1 MARGMMGK
9 EAIRERI
16 SGLVKPLLEG
26 RGVELVDLEY
36 TRPRKGRGT
45 LRLFLD
51 RPGGITLEELA
62 RLNRVVSELLD
73 VHDFIPGPYFLEV
86 SSPGLTR
93 ELKKPEDYRRYAG
106 RLVRITTREPG
117 GGSQVHRG
125 ILQGLEGEE
134 VCLQEGTETS
144 RIPLKDIARARLDID
159 WKTQGKE
166 G

>member
-1 MARGMMGK
+1 MSK
-9 EAIRERI
+9 EEIIRQVEK
-16 SGLVKPLLEG
+16 LVVPFLEA

-51 RPGGITLEELA
+51 RDGGITLEELA

-73 VHDFIPGPYFLEV
+73 VHDFIPGSYFLEV

-93 ELKKPEDYRRYAG
+93 ELKRPRDYERYTG
-106 RLVRITTREPG
+106 RLVRVTIREPG
-117 GGSQVHRG
+117 AGSRVHRG
-125 ILQGLEGEE
+125 ILKGLEGEE
-134 VCLQEGTETS
+134 VCLEEEGQLK
-144 RIPLKDIARARLDID
+144 RLPLKEIARARLDID
-159 WKTQGKE
+159 WKKQGKE

>member
-1 MARGMMGK
+1 MSK
-9 EAIRERI
+9 EEIIRQLEK
-16 SGLVKPLLEG
+16 LVTPLLEA
-26 RGVELVDLEY
+26 RRVELVDLEY

-51 RPGGITLEELA
+51 REGGITLEELA

-73 VHDFIPGPYFLEV
+73 VHDIIPGPYFLEV

-93 ELKKPEDYRRYAG
+93 ELKKPRDYERYRG
-106 RLVRITTREPG
+106 RLVKLTTRGPG
-117 GGSQVHRG
+117 AGSQVHRG

-134 VCLQEGTETS
+134 VCLQEEGQLT
-144 RIPLKDIARARLDID
+144 RIPLQEIARARLDID
-159 WKTQGKE
+159 WKKHGKE